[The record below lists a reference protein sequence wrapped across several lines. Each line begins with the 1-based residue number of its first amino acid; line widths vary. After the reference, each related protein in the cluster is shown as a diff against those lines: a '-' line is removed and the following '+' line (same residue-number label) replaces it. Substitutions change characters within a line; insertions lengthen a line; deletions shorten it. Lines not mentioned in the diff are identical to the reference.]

1 MRITAGVTA
10 RVTAPAGDAGH
21 PTRRLVGA
29 ARSGYSDEK
38 ERSMAFSAAP
48 PAAPAWSMNPTLQA
62 NSRLYPIGVRRYE
75 AFPKRPVP
83 SATRDALSWLLQGLR
98 MGISPTQNALAVEE
112 AGDEALMGQLHAV
125 LASADLSPAEREG
138 VGALLGQKDWHVTP
152 PTFADVL
159 SDLVLLGNHLSWNPL
174 CRLLVTFTGH
184 GLLQGDLLTLCLKD
198 TRPREKAST
207 ALTAQAKALVAAVED
222 RALSDES
229 CQIDGTTPRA
239 VKAGFR
245 AAVSEMVKLGAK
257 KGVLAEVLD
266 VLQIPAAMLG
276 LRYRP
281 AVMLTLT
288 QRLLANLRG
297 SVGDLRGRATP
308 THDGVLT
315 VAHLL
320 LALGDVAD
328 RCTLVLDACH
338 AGGPGEALQ
347 GAAAGHGWTEAG
359 LRARLIS
366 TSAAGERAA
375 EARLGERRTT
385 AATWALTAVL
395 SRWAPVK
402 DGPAYALGIRNGEL
416 VHRANL
422 LLAALSFRQR
432 ISLHAPAPADG
443 DWAVADLPFCGLS
456 AATPTRC
463 EPTEDAGGIQLDS
476 DYQGITSKITFWLVG
491 TNGALKAVFLA
502 LGSTAPAWSFTA
514 AGRTTVYAP
523 GRLYLFS
530 KSDDVAALAGVAG
543 LSLTMKAWDP
553 AQSPQAPGEL
563 ASAVGLYGNQPL
575 AEAPASED
583 PEERRWIDGAPQNNV
598 VAFQRPFGG
607 RRVYLRWEAP
617 RVTNGVRQNGGCLQ
631 MVTKA
636 VFPFHPT
643 DFVEG
648 SAMAFAPEAN
658 PGFTAANAWQRTFL
672 FPVR

>member
-1 MRITAGVTA
+1 M
-10 RVTAPAGDAGH
+10 P
-21 PTRRLVGA
+21 
-29 ARSGYSDEK
+29 
-38 ERSMAFSAAP
+38 FSAAP
-48 PAAPAWSMNPTLQA
+48 PAAPAWSMDPALQD
-62 NSRLYPIGVRRYE
+62 NSRLYPIGVRRYA
-75 AFPKRPVP
+75 AFPDQPVP

-112 AGDEALMGQLHAV
+112 AGDEALMRQLSTAM
-125 LASADLSPAEREG
+125 ASADLSPAERDG
-138 VGALLGQKDWHVTP
+138 VRALLGQQGWHVTP
-152 PTFADVL
+152 PTFAEVL
-159 SDLVLLGNHLSWNPL
+159 SDLVLLGNHLAWNRL
-174 CRLLVTFTGH
+174 CRLLITFTGH
-184 GLLQGDLLTLCLKD
+184 GALQGDQLVLCLAD
-198 TRPREKAST
+198 TRPHAPEGTPLA
-207 ALTAQAKALVAAVED
+207 AQAKALLKQVEA
-222 RALSDES
+222 RALSEAD
-229 CQIDGTTPRA
+229 CQIDGTTVRA

-245 AAVSEMVKLGAK
+245 AAVTEMVKLGGE
-257 KGVLAEVLD
+257 KGVLAEVID
-266 VLQIPAAMLG
+266 VLQIPAAILG

-281 AVMLTLT
+281 AVVLALT
-288 QRLLANLRG
+288 QRLLANLR
-297 SVGDLRGRATP
+297 SAVGDLRGRPTP
-308 THDGVLT
+308 TLDGVLT

-385 AATWALTAVL
+385 AATWALTSVL
-395 SRWAPVK
+395 SRWSPVK
-402 DGPAYALGIRNGEL
+402 DGPAYALNIRNGEL

-432 ISLHAPAPADG
+432 ISLHAPAPAAG

-456 AATPTRC
+456 SATPTRC
-463 EPTEDAGGIQLDS
+463 EPTEAAGGIQLDS
-476 DYQGITSKITFWLVG
+476 DYPGVTTKITFWLVNI
-491 TNGALKAVFLA
+491 NGSIKAVFLA
-502 LGSTAPAWSFTA
+502 LGKTAPAWTFAS

-530 KSDDVAALAGVAG
+530 KSDDVAALAGAPG
-543 LSLTMKAWDP
+543 HSLIMKGWDP
-553 AQSPQAPGEL
+553 AQSPQAPSEL
-563 ASAVGLYGNQPL
+563 ATAVSAYGNLPL

-583 PEERRWIDGAPQNNV
+583 PEERPWIEGAPQNNV
-598 VAFQRPFGG
+598 VSFLRPTGG

-617 RVTNGVRQNGGCLQ
+617 RVVQGVRQNGGCLQ

-636 VFPFHPT
+636 LFPFHPT

-648 SAMAFAPEAN
+648 SAMAFAPEGN
-658 PGFTAANAWQRTFL
+658 PGFTAANTWQRTFL
-672 FPVR
+672 FPIR